1 MMSENEIEFI
11 PPEILEKA
19 AEVSNNLL
27 PATSKERY
35 LEAYE
40 KFENWR
46 RIKNVTSLSENI
58 FLVYFEEMSKKYKS
72 STLWS
77 LYSMLKNTINL
88 KHNVDM
94 SKYPKL
100 IAFLKRQAENYV
112 PKKSS
117 ILTVENFN
125 KFLTSAPDHIYLL
138 IKVSEIF
145 LHITVVVYLDPFP

>member
-1 MMSENEIEFI
+1 MSENEFEFT
-11 PPEILEKA
+11 PPEISEKA

-27 PATSKERY
+27 PATSRERY
-35 LEAYE
+35 LDAYE
-40 KFENWR
+40 KFQEWR
-46 RIKNVTSLSENI
+46 RINKVSSLSENI
-58 FLVYFEEMSKKYKS
+58 FLVYFEEISKKYKS

-77 LYSMLKNTINL
+77 IYSMLKSTVNL

-94 SKYPKL
+94 SKYLKL

-125 KFLTSAPDHIYLL
+125 KFLTSAPDNIYLL
-138 IKVSEIF
+138 IKVSE
-145 LHITVVVYLDPFP
+145 LLNTKP